1 MSLLQFRILNGWPLF
16 FLIAALTFVG
26 MMAGLALIGV
36 STPEAVVKLII
47 PSVHFASPWIFVAF
61 ATSPLLQP
69 SPGSVSQWLSRNRS
83 YTGLSFAAGF
93 GWQAVFIAV
102 LMAMYPFYYWEELQ
116 VASDL
121 LGRVASYILL
131 IALTVTS
138 FFPVRRK
145 RRLRPS
151 NSGLRLV

>member
-16 FLIAALTFVG
+16 FLIAALTFV
-26 MMAGLALIGV
+26 
-36 STPEAVVKLII
+36 
-47 PSVHFASPWIFVAF
+47 AF
-61 ATSPLLQP
+61 ATSPLLQL
-69 SPGSVSQWLSRNRS
+69 SPGSVSQWLSRNRR
-83 YTGLSFAAGF
+83 YTCLTFAAGF

-102 LMAMYPFYYWEELQ
+102 LMAMYPSYYWEELH

-138 FFPVRRK
+138 FFP
-145 RRLRPS
+145 
-151 NSGLRLV
+151 